1 MVTNIKMM
9 AIKNCN
15 QMKQK
20 LKLTMLILCISALSA
35 CKKEEVAG
43 KGTAVVTAKEFSF
56 NMAIKAITPDEA
68 VNGDIS
74 SGTGIKQIYGYLVRS
89 GKTDSLIYSGPQEA
103 MNQTSLHFVIPTQN
117 YASANLEKVAG
128 IKLMIR
134 DMDNGSSEGFVKVTS
149 FSPPMPTLK
158 NIPTKLLPDE
168 NGKIRITGTA
178 ASENGIKE
186 IAIYDDYQGI
196 DALVEKI
203 DLPNREK
210 TYELN
215 YTYTYRKNASRVKVV
230 ITDLYGL
237 SVSSVINMP
246 LLSYNS
252 FKGIEMMANG
262 TTAIP
267 SASSFFTGETGT
279 AIGSCN
285 VNGQEQKIDFVGYC
299 TSTFVYTLYSPAN
312 TSTISKN
319 FKCGSLI
326 WEPNTADLKA
336 TKFRVLVPGTAAV
349 DQVYAA
355 YNANLITELS
365 DAFFNGIPV
374 PAGNTAKFDAIVA
387 NQSTAIFNLS
397 SAYLIWIR
405 VPKADGLTFT
415 NQLLRV
421 KEVNIAATAALST
434 IKFDILVSK

>member
-1 MVTNIKMM
+1 
-9 AIKNCN
+9 
-15 QMKQK
+15 MKQK
-20 LKLTMLILCISALSA
+20 LKITLLILCIAASFAA
-35 CKKEEVAG
+35 CKKDKVSQ
-43 KGTAVVTAKEFSF
+43 KGMAVVTAKEFSY
-56 NMAIKAITPDEA
+56 NTALKAITPDEMI
-68 VNGDIS
+68 NGNIS
-74 SGTGIKQIYGYLVRS
+74 TPTGIKQVYGYLVRS
-89 GKTDSLIYSGPQEA
+89 DKTDSLIYSSPPEA
-103 MNQTSLHFVIPTQN
+103 VNQHDFHFVIPTEH
-117 YASANLEKVAG
+117 YASAKLDKMQG

-134 DMDNGSSEGFVKVTS
+134 EMNNGSSEGFVKVTS
-149 FSPPMPTLK
+149 FSPPMPKLS
-158 NIPTKLLPDE
+158 NIPARLLPDE
-168 NGKIRITGTA
+168 NGKITITGTA

-186 IAIYDDYQGI
+186 ISIYDDYQGV

-203 DLPNREK
+203 DLLQKEK
-210 TYELN
+210 SYELK
-215 YTYTYRKNASRVKVV
+215 YTYTYRKNASRLKVV

-237 SVSSVINMP
+237 TAAANINIP

-262 TTAIP
+262 TAAIP

-299 TSTFVYTLYSPAN
+299 TSTFVYTLYSPSN

-319 FKCGSLI
+319 FKCGALI
-326 WEPNTADLKA
+326 WEPNIADLKA

-355 YNANLITELS
+355 FNANLITELS